1 MDNRYRNQ
9 LNKEQM
15 RSLIAELRR
24 ELVLTKK
31 QLAYSHLRLKQEP
44 CDTARAA
51 SLERDLRSL
60 YQCAIN
66 KEGVKRLALSMALR
80 MEGEE

>member
-44 CDTARAA
+44 CDTALAA
-51 SLERDLRSL
+51 SRGRSL
-60 YQCAIN
+60 HSLCRRIIN
-66 KEGVKRLALSMALR
+66 RKGAKYMAKALL
-80 MEGEE
+80 EEVE

>member
-44 CDTARAA
+44 CDTALAAQLRRTLYVLCRKLRGHRAA
-51 SLERDLRSL
+51 RPLAAKILEQL
-60 YQCAIN
+60 
-66 KEGVKRLALSMALR
+66 E
-80 MEGEE
+80 